1 MLMWMAYAAVV
12 AGLLAAG
19 GLALERISETLGWP
33 RRLPWRRARGSLPDR
48 GGRRNAMTRM
58 RLFTGGLMACAAA
71 ATATA
76 CGSDTGSTDTGPEV
90 VVETIGDT
98 TVVRTVSGSVW
109 GTEATLVPELSIGEL
124 EGAEEYLF
132 GSIYSITVDADGRVF
147 VMDGQAGDIR
157 VFDTEGT
164 YVETVAR
171 RGEGPGE
178 LSNAS
183 SVAVL
188 PDGRVLAHEAGDML
202 VKVVGPGPGNR
213 ELWTYP
219 AGAII
224 IPVKPLR
231 VDRDGRILIPAA
243 SYSGGDFFPYV
254 IVMGANGELLDSLSP
269 PGIGFERPSVEVRL
283 RAPMGGRSTASSAV
297 PLTARHYWTMHP
309 NGHFV
314 TGISSD
320 YRIELGRDDGVLRME
335 RVHEPVAVSDA
346 EREYHRERTTLSM
359 RRTQPDWSWNGP
371 PVPETKRPFRG
382 LVAGRDGRI
391 WVQLWTE
398 ASPVDNQNYNP
409 DNPFSD
415 PVIWESPVRY
425 DAFEPDGTY
434 LGALAAPDGFL
445 VSPAEP
451 IFDGDHVWAVSRDE
465 LGVQRV
471 VRYRLVA
478 GEAPGP

>member
-1 MLMWMAYAAVV
+1 
-12 AGLLAAG
+12 
-19 GLALERISETLGWP
+19 
-33 RRLPWRRARGSLPDR
+33 
-48 GGRRNAMTRM
+48 MTRGTA
-58 RLFTGGLMACAAA
+58 LIAC
-71 ATATA
+71 TAVAVSA
-76 CGSDTGSTDTGPEV
+76 CQPDGSSARVQPEV

-98 TVVRTVSGSVW
+98 TVVRTLSGSVW

-132 GSIYSITVDADGRVF
+132 GSISSIAVDADGRVF

-157 VFDTEGT
+157 VFDSEGT

-202 VKVVGPGPGNR
+202 VKVVGPAPGDR
-213 ELWTYP
+213 EQWAYP

-224 IPVKPLR
+224 VPVKPLR
-231 VDRDGRILIPAA
+231 IDRSSRILVPAA
-243 SYSGGDFFPYV
+243 SYSGGSFFPHV
-254 IVMGANGELLDSLSP
+254 IVMGSNGELVDSLTP
-269 PGIGFERPSVEVRL
+269 PGSGFEPPAVEVRL
-283 RAPMGGRSTASSAV
+283 RMPVAGRSTAPVSV
-297 PLTARHYWTMHP
+297 PLTARQYWTTHP

-314 TGISSD
+314 SGVSTD
-320 YRIELGRDDGVLRME
+320 YRIDLGRDDGVLRIE
-335 RVHEPVAVSDA
+335 NAYEPVPTSEA
-346 EREYHRERTTLSM
+346 EREYHRERTTRSL

-371 PVPETKRPFRG
+371 PVPDTKPPFRA
-382 LVAGRDGRI
+382 LVTGRDGRI

-398 ASPVDNQNYNP
+398 AHPVDNANHNP

-415 PVIWESPVRY
+415 PVVWESLVRY
-425 DAFEPDGTY
+425 DAFEPDGTH

-445 VSPAEP
+445 VWPEP
-451 IFDGDHVWAVSRDE
+451 IFDGDQVWAVSRDE
-465 LGVQRV
+465 LGVERV
-471 VRYRLVA
+471 VRYRLEV
-478 GEAPGP
+478 GGAPGL